1 MARIGLRDVSPRWIA
16 DATSQKRTCLENVH
30 SQNSSRSQNV
40 SVKLVSTSCKSV
52 PFLFHLLL
60 PGTSL
65 DLSPLRAASKFVTK
79 PLRFNSPRI
88 LFRQFME
95 SCPVMSTFLRLNLRR
110 GEMDQ
115 RFLISLLSQ
124 GTKNEI
130 CTKKS
135 KAVLFR
141 MRLKPLS
148 RNPGSVLLYC

>member
-1 MARIGLRDVSPRWIA
+1 MRKVAAQDHCTTHNWHIEPPPTG
-16 DATSQKRTCLENVH
+16 QCLENVH

-79 PLRFNSPRI
+79 PLRFNSQRI

-110 GEMDQ
+110 GEMDKIGLKMLQ
-115 RFLISLLSQ
+115 SENHAWLAQLQSLAF
-124 GTKNEI
+124 GK
-130 CTKKS
+130 
-135 KAVLFR
+135 
-141 MRLKPLS
+141 
-148 RNPGSVLLYC
+148 G